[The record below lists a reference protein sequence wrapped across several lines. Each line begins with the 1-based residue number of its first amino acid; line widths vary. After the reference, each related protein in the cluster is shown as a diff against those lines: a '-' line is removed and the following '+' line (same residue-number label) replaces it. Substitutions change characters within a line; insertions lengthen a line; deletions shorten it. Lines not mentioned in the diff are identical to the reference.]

1 MKRQSGRAFDTV
13 VESLVCLI
21 LKRVKGTL
29 ILWDTE
35 IFNDLG
41 VLQEM
46 TFELATFTQKMASY
60 PNPSV
65 VANDVNVLN
74 LAALHFSSEEI
85 KSFLMQGFASKT

>member
-1 MKRQSGRAFDTV
+1 
-13 VESLVCLI
+13 
-21 LKRVKGTL
+21 
-29 ILWDTE
+29 
-35 IFNDLG
+35 
-41 VLQEM
+41 M